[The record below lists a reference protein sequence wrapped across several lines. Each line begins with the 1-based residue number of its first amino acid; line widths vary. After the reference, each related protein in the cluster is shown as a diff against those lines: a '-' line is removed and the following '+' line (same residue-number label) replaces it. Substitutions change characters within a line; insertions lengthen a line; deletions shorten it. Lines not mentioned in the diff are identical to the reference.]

1 MYSRFP
7 NLHVVA
13 LALIASLPLALA
25 EDCCGDLSPAPPRIR
40 AIGKRVLRVAAD
52 PNNLPFSNQRLEGF
66 ENKLATLVAK
76 ELGAEVEYLWRAQRR
91 GFFREMLKD
100 GRCDVVMGVPAG
112 FEMGLTTKPYYRSS
126 YVFVTRKDR
135 DLKLASLDDSAL
147 TNLTIGVQLVGDDG
161 ANPPAAH
168 ALARR
173 GLIGNMRGYSVLG
186 DYAEENPPG
195 RIVDAVAAKEVD
207 TAIVWGPLAGY
218 FAKQRGGEV
227 ALTPVT
233 PERDAGALRFAFSIA
248 MATRKDDAALR
259 DEIDAVLVRR
269 KDDVDR
275 ILEEF
280 GVPRLPIPEQPPKE
294 HDGK

>member
-1 MYSRFP
+1 MCSPFR
-7 NLHVVA
+7 NARAAAVA
-13 LALIASLPLALA
+13 FAASISLVHA
-25 EDCCGDLSPAPPRIR
+25 EDCCGDPVPAPPRLNIN
-40 AIGKRVLRVAAD
+40 GKRVLRVAAD

-66 ENKLATLVAK
+66 ENKLATVVAK
-76 ELGAEVEYLWRAQRR
+76 ELGADLEYLWRAQRR
-91 GFFREMLKD
+91 GFFREMIKD
-100 GRCDVVMGVPAG
+100 GRCDVVLGVPAG

-135 DLKLASLDDSAL
+135 ELKLASLDDPTL

-186 DYAEENPPG
+186 NYAEENPPA
-195 RIVDAVAAKEVD
+195 RIVDAVAGREVD

-218 FAKQRGGEV
+218 FAKQRGSELN
-227 ALTPVT
+227 LTPVT
-233 PERDAGALRFAFSIA
+233 PEREAGGLRFAFSIA

-259 DEIDAVLVRR
+259 DEINEVLARR
-269 KDDVDR
+269 KDDVDH
-275 ILEEF
+275 ILDEF
-280 GVPRLPIPEQPPKE
+280 GIPRIPIPDAPRKEQ
-294 HDGK
+294 DGR